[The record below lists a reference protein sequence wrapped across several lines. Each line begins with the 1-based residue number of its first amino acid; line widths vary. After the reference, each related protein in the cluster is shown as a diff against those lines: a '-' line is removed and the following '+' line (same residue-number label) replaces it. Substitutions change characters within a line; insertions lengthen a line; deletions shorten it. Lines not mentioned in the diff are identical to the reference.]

1 MYYILK
7 CIIVSFLEVSLKIHF
22 AQKSEGAVYIFIFY
36 MVTFES
42 PKWQLTVSHI
52 WFQCALFITQ
62 RNNSSELHS
71 HEMMSNP

>member
-1 MYYILK
+1 MFFHSKKCTFIKDIIMYYILE

-52 WFQCALFITQ
+52 
-62 RNNSSELHS
+62 
-71 HEMMSNP
+71 